1 VSTGT
6 PGPIHSFVRIYDS
19 TKPHIRKKMIEAGR
33 QVSMPTFYPDDVT
46 EPLPEDIYHEDL
58 FQMSDKTIMY
68 QEESDS

>member
-1 VSTGT
+1 
-6 PGPIHSFVRIYDS
+6 
-19 TKPHIRKKMIEAGR
+19 MIEAGR